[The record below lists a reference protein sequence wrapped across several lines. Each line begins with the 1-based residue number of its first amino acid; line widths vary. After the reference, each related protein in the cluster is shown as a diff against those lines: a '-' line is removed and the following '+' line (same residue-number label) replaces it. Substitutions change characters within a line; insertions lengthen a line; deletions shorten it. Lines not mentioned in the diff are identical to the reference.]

1 MEIYE
6 KRRDLA
12 RSLDSA
18 TSVLATLDR
27 IVLTA
32 FHVVLL
38 FIAMAIFDMNIME
51 MWFTVSSVLPEPWRI
66 WVAMTASGVSTSR
79 RRFPTGAWRPAAD
92 PAHLVTWATGAKLVS
107 NAIVAAPAAG
117 SWRYTRE
124 L

>member
-51 MWFTVSSVLPEPWRI
+51 MWFTVSSVLLAFAFMFGNSVKVLFESI
-66 WVAMTASGVSTSR
+66 IFIFIVHSFDIGDNILINGER
-79 RRFPTGAWRPAAD
+79 RRSVGRDEFRVVV
-92 PAHLVTWATGAKLVS
+92 H
-107 NAIVAAPAAG
+107 
-117 SWRYTRE
+117 E
-124 L
+124 